1 MKIGRIV
8 IAGSILLFSAF
19 FLCSSFL
26 SAEGKAV
33 GKVVIMEGSAKI
45 IRQGKTIPAT
55 LLSRIYPD
63 DTIITRGGARMK
75 ILFVDGSVLTIGKRT
90 KISIE
95 KFLYD
100 KKEKKREVSFN
111 LTLGKVRAVLGKASK
126 DSLYEI
132 KTPTAVAGAR
142 GTDFIVWVVSRGVTY
157 VLVLE
162 GEIDVGDIGGLGSQI
177 LGKNFTLKVF
187 QGKAPASAHR
197 LTPEEMKKFLEGM
210 KSGGEGFWKK
220 WLEKFTWTSGSVTDE
235 KPKQEEIINQPPPP
249 AQPLPGPP
257 ETPEGHTITIGD

>member
-1 MKIGRIV
+1 MKIKRII
-8 IAGSILLFSAF
+8 IAVSILFSAF

-26 SAEGKAV
+26 SAQEKAV

-63 DTIITRGGARMK
+63 DTIITKGGARMK
-75 ILFVDGSVLTIGKRT
+75 ILFVDGSVLTIGRRT

-95 KFLYD
+95 KFLYE

-111 LTLGKVRAVLGKASK
+111 LTLGKVKALLGEASQ
-126 DSLYEI
+126 DSRYEI

-142 GTDFIVWVVSRGVTY
+142 GTDFLVWVVSRGVTQ

-162 GEIDVGDIGGLGSQI
+162 GEIEVGDIGGIGSRI
-177 LGKNFTLKVF
+177 LGENFTLKVF
-187 QGKAPASAHR
+187 RGKAPSSAYR
-197 LTPEEMKKFLEGM
+197 LTPEEMKKFLAGI
-210 KSGGEGFWKK
+210 KSGGEGFWEK
-220 WLEKFTWTSGSVTDE
+220 WMENITGGSGSVSEE
-235 KPKQEEIINQPPPP
+235 KPPQEEVIEQPPPP
-249 AQPLPGPP
+249 QPLPGPP
-257 ETPEGHTITIGD
+257 EPPRGSEISP

>member
-1 MKIGRIV
+1 MKIGRII
-8 IAGSILLFSAF
+8 IAGSILFSAF

-26 SAEGKAV
+26 SAQEKAV

-63 DTIITRGGARMK
+63 DTITTKGGSRMK
-75 ILFVDGSVLTIGKRT
+75 VLFVDGSVLTIGNRT
-90 KISIE
+90 KISIK
-95 KFLYD
+95 KFLYE
-100 KKEKKREVSFN
+100 KKGKKREASFN

-142 GTDFIVWVVSRGVTY
+142 GTDFIVWVVSRGVTT

-162 GEIDVGDIGGLGSQI
+162 GEIDVGDIGGIGSQI
-177 LGKNFTLKVF
+177 LGKNFALKIF
-187 QGKAPASAHR
+187 KGKAPGSAYR
-197 LTPEEMKKFLEGM
+197 LSPEEMKKFLAGI

-220 WLEKFTWTSGSVTDE
+220 WLEKITGASGSVTEE
-235 KPKQEEIINQPPPP
+235 KPPQEEVVDQPPPP
-249 AQPLPGPP
+249 EPLPGPP
-257 ETPEGHTITIGD
+257 EPPGGHMEIVP

>member
-1 MKIGRIV
+1 MKTRRII
-8 IAGSILLFSAF
+8 IAVSILFSAF

-26 SAEGKAV
+26 SAQEKAV

-63 DTIITRGGARMK
+63 DTIITKGGSRMK
-75 ILFVDGSVLTIGKRT
+75 VLFVDGSVLTIGKRT

-100 KKEKKREVSFN
+100 KKEKKREASFN

-162 GEIDVGDIGGLGSQI
+162 GEIDVGDIGGIGSQI

-187 QGKAPASAHR
+187 QGKAPGSAHR
-197 LTPEEMKKFLEGM
+197 LTPEEMKKFLEGI
-210 KSGGEGFWKK
+210 KSGGEWFWKK
-220 WLEKFTWTSGSVTDE
+220 WLGKIIGSSGSVTDE
-235 KPKQEEIINQPPPP
+235 KPPQEEVIDQPPPP

-257 ETPEGHTITIGD
+257 GTPEGRSDISS

>member
-1 MKIGRIV
+1 MKTGRSI

-26 SAEGKAV
+26 SAQEKAV
-33 GKVVIMEGSAKI
+33 GKVVIMEGIAKI

-55 LLSRIYPD
+55 LLTRIYPED
-63 DTIITRGGARMK
+63 SIITKGGARMK
-75 ILFVDGSVLTIGKRT
+75 ILFVDGSVLTIGNRT
-90 KISIE
+90 KISIK
-95 KFLYD
+95 KFLYE

-111 LTLGKVRAVLGKASK
+111 LTLGKVRAVLGETSQ

-162 GEIDVGDIGGLGSQI
+162 GEIDVGDIGGIGSQI
-177 LGKNFTLKVF
+177 LGKNFTLKIF
-187 QGKAPASAHR
+187 KGKAPGSAYR
-197 LTPEEMKKFLEGM
+197 LTPEEMKKFLEGI
-210 KSGGEGFWKK
+210 KKGGEGFWKK
-220 WLEKFTWTSGSVTDE
+220 WLEKITGGSGSVTEE
-235 KPKQEEIINQPPPP
+235 KPPQEEVLDQLPPPE
-249 AQPLPGPP
+249 PLPGPSR
-257 ETPEGHTITIGD
+257 TPGGHKITED